1 MATIC
6 GLVTC
11 WVTSKFQ
18 IKQALKEQTEN
29 KSHLLYIFY
38 YENKYN
44 NIYLVNNQIFIF
56 LKLNNYN
63 CIINWFKIN
72 IEIFIYQE

>member
-6 GLVTC
+6 GLITS
-11 WVTSKFQ
+11 WLTSKFQ
-18 IKQALKEQTEN
+18 IKQALKEQPET

-44 NIYLVNNQIFIF
+44 NIYLVNNQIFI
-56 LKLNNYN
+56 
-63 CIINWFKIN
+63 
-72 IEIFIYQE
+72 YQE